1 MDGNIKNGNIRMKIN
16 FIYIFSFF
24 ILFVSC
30 MEKKTKDQAA
40 DKVVLYH
47 EKYRPQV
54 HFSPPEHWMNDPNGM
69 VYYEGEY
76 HLFYQHYPE
85 SSVWGPM
92 HWGHAVS
99 KDLIHWENLP
109 IALYPDS
116 LGYIFSG
123 SAVVDW
129 KNTSGFGSSENPP
142 LLAFFTYHNP
152 DIEQAK
158 KIEIESQ
165 AVAYSLDKGRTWTK
179 YEKNPVIK
187 NPGIRDF
194 RDPKVFWHEE
204 SQRWIVA
211 LASGQVI
218 RFYSSPDAL
227 NWTYLSEFGEGYGCH
242 DGVWECP
249 DLFPLKVKG
258 TDETKWVLIV
268 NINPG
273 GPSGGSATQY
283 FVGDFDGKKFTSTQ
297 HQPLW
302 MDHGRDN
309 YAGVTWSDAP
319 DDRRILIGWMNNWQ
333 YAGDKPCVTWSGAAT
348 FPRELGLV
356 KDRSLYLLTSDP
368 VREIQTIRGES
379 VELKKGTV
387 DQLAVLSDQF
397 AFSKAPIE
405 LALTFNQAENTRI
418 TFPSN
423 YGIRLKNAKG
433 EYITI
438 GYNNLDKFFY
448 VDRTHATGIVFSD
461 KFAGIQVVPYIV
473 TTPEIEWRFII
484 DVSSVEFFTAGGR
497 IVITNVFYPSDPF
510 DIIELFTENGKID
523 YTQGTITEL
532 HSIWK

>member
-1 MDGNIKNGNIRMKIN
+1 M
-16 FIYIFSFF
+16 
-24 ILFVSC
+24 
-30 MEKKTKDQAA
+30 
-40 DKVVLYH
+40 
-47 EKYRPQV
+47 
-54 HFSPPEHWMNDPNGM
+54 
-69 VYYEGEY
+69 
-76 HLFYQHYPE
+76 
-85 SSVWGPM
+85 
-92 HWGHAVS
+92 
-99 KDLIHWENLP
+99 
-109 IALYPDS
+109 
-116 LGYIFSG
+116 
-123 SAVVDW
+123 
-129 KNTSGFGSSENPP
+129 
-142 LLAFFTYHNP
+142 
-152 DIEQAK
+152 
-158 KIEIESQ
+158 
-165 AVAYSLDKGRTWTK
+165 
-179 YEKNPVIK
+179 
-187 NPGIRDF
+187 
-194 RDPKVFWHEE
+194 
-204 SQRWIVA
+204 
-211 LASGQVI
+211 
-218 RFYSSPDAL
+218 
-227 NWTYLSEFGEGYGCH
+227 
-242 DGVWECP
+242 
-249 DLFPLKVKG
+249 
-258 TDETKWVLIV
+258 
-268 NINPG
+268 
-273 GPSGGSATQY
+273 
-283 FVGDFDGKKFTSTQ
+283 
-297 HQPLW
+297 
-302 MDHGRDN
+302 
-309 YAGVTWSDAP
+309 
-319 DDRRILIGWMNNWQ
+319 
-333 YAGDKPCVTWSGAAT
+333 
-348 FPRELGLV
+348 